1 MDGKRESATPRN
13 ERFFRL
19 FMSSQSRIYAYIL
32 MLVHN
37 HNDAEDIMQETASVL
52 WERFDEYIPEKSFAA
67 WAVGIARNK
76 VFNFIR
82 DNTRTRVQFQESIIT
97 KIAEYGRHSVDEAP
111 DRVEAIK
118 RCVEKLRDDDRRLI
132 LIRYEQ
138 NVTIKKLAELIGRSP
153 AGLYKTL
160 GRIHYLLQEC
170 VRRVLASW
178 ETA

>member
-1 MDGKRESATPRN
+1 MDGKRESETSRN

-37 HNDAEDIMQETASVL
+37 HNDAEDLLQETASVL
-52 WERFDEYIPEKSFAA
+52 WERFDEYVPEKSFAA

-82 DNTRTRVQFQESIIT
+82 DNSRTRVQFQESIIN
-97 KIAEYGRHSVDEAP
+97 KIAEYGKHSVDEEP
-111 DRVEAIK
+111 ERVEAIK
-118 RCVEKLRDDDRRLI
+118 RCVEKLKADDRRLI
-132 LIRYEQ
+132 LVRYEH
-138 NVTIKKLAELIGRSP
+138 NITIKKLAELIGRSP
-153 AGLYKTL
+153 AGLYKTM
-160 GRIHYLLQEC
+160 GRIHHMLLQC